1 MRSGEWLKKFS
12 PDRFP
17 ETRLLFF
24 GLRTPFLTEHLGLL
38 LLFKYLL
45 TSLLVYLLTNLL
57 SYLIYHLLT
66 NLLACRTNRSSLGSS
81 HWWFSV
87 RKSFLINFSK
97 FTGKHL
103 WQSFCFNTCR
113 PKACNFVKTRLWHK
127 RFPENFIIFLRTS
140 FLQNKSGWLL
150 LLFMLIPSS
159 WFKVA
164 EYGPEK
170 LRIRTFF
177 SQFIFCIFSQSW
189 LTSWHMKNVKGE
201 TC

>member
-1 MRSGEWLKKFS
+1 MSDKKIFTWPISGNK
-12 PDRFP
+12 
-17 ETRLLFF
+17 TAFF
-24 GLRTPFLTEHLGLL
+24 WPKNTFFYRTPRWL

-57 SYLIYHLLT
+57 SYLIYHLLA

-87 RKSFLINFSK
+87 RKSFLKNFSK

-103 WQSFCFNTCR
+103 CQSFCFNTCR
-113 PKACNFVKTRLWHK
+113 PKACNFIKKRLWHK
-127 RFPENFIIFLRTS
+127 CFPENFVTFLRTS

-159 WFKVA
+159 WFKMA

-177 SQFIFCIFSQSW
+177 SQFIFCIFSLSW